1 MTPALDAYLREVEAR
16 CEKATPGPWDWY
28 NDGSVLLAGE
38 PGAEAFP
45 HVLGG
50 EGDLY
55 IEDGDADFIQH
66 ARTDLPLLLQLVRW
80 QQEAIESV
88 LKDSEHNPLAELL
101 RHQPGS
107 SYVKLEAVLA
117 RIERAIGEADGP

>member
-1 MTPALDAYLREVEAR
+1 MTPALDAYLQDVEAR
-16 CEKATPGPWDWY
+16 CEQASREVFDSSPEWRRLVLSELLEDQAT
-28 NDGSVLLAGE
+28 
-38 PGAEAFP
+38 
-45 HVLGG
+45 
-50 EGDLY
+50 
-55 IEDGDADFIQH
+55 
-66 ARTDLPLLLQLVRW
+66 LLQLVRW

-117 RIERAIGEADGP
+117 RIEQAVGEADGP